1 MHQPAMRTSS
11 SVAPLLVAAL
21 SLWAAPAAHAA
32 TRTVGPGKTYAQ
44 PCAAIAAAQD
54 GDVIEIDAGG
64 NYAGDVCAVTRN
76 NLTLRGV
83 GGRAHIDAAGKA
95 YGGKGTWVIS
105 GANTTVENIELSGA
119 KVPDL
124 NGAGIRQE
132 GAGLTVRNCFFHDNE
147 DGILSGGN
155 GEILIEGS
163 EFARNGAGDGYSHN
177 MYIGHEKKFTLR
189 WSYSHHSKI
198 GHLVKSRAEENYILY
213 NRLMDE
219 ADGTSSYTINLPNGG
234 TSFLIGNL
242 IQQGPSTDN
251 AAIVAYAEEGATN
264 AKADL
269 YVVNNTFV
277 NDRGSG
283 TFLQIAAA
291 SAPVVVR
298 NNIFLGGG
306 TVINQASAVMAANF
320 QTGDPML
327 VDRAG
332 FDYHLKAGSPCINA
346 GMDPG
351 VAGAMALMPQFQYV
365 HPVQR
370 EARVSVGVIDIG
382 AYELGGGAPAP
393 DAGTG
398 ADAAGGGGAG
408 STGSAGTAGTT
419 GAAGSTG
426 TAGTTG
432 AAGSA
437 GTAGTTGAAGS
448 VGRGGTTGAAGSAG
462 TAGTTGAAGRAG
474 TAGTTGAAG
483 KAGAGATSSGG
494 CSCRIAARDPVAALG
509 SIFLA
514 LALAIARSS
523 RRRR

>member
-1 MHQPAMRTSS
+1 MTIRPFVTR
-11 SVAPLLVAAL
+11 
-21 SLWAAPAAHAA
+21 AAHALGLGALALVPAFAAQAA
-32 TRTVGPGKTYAQ
+32 TRTVGPGKTYAK

-64 NYAGDVCAVTRN
+64 DYAGDVCAVTRN

-105 GANTTVENIELSGA
+105 GSNTTVENVELSGA
-119 KVPDL
+119 SVPDM

-132 GAGLTVRNCFFHDNE
+132 GPGLIVRNCFFHDNE

-163 EFARNGAGDGYSHN
+163 EFAHNGAGDGFSHN

-198 GHLVKSRAEENYILY
+198 GHIVKSRAEENDILY

-219 ADGTSSYTINLPNGG
+219 ADGTSSYTIDLPNAG
-234 TSFLIGNL
+234 TSYLIGNL

-251 AAIVAYAEEGATN
+251 SGIVAYGEEGTTN
-264 AKADL
+264 AKSDL

-283 TFLQIAAA
+283 TFLQLAATA
-291 SAPVVVR
+291 SPAVVR

-306 TVINQASAVMAANF
+306 TVINQAGAAMAGNF
-320 QTGDPML
+320 ATGDPLL

-332 FDYHLKAGSPCINA
+332 FDYRLKVGSPCVDK
-346 GMDPG
+346 GVDPG
-351 VAGAMALMPQFQYV
+351 VAGVMSLAPLFEYV
-365 HPVQR
+365 HPAGH
-370 EARVSVGVIDIG
+370 EARAVVGVIDIG
-382 AYELGGGAPAP
+382 AYELGGGTPAP
-393 DAGTG
+393 DGG
-398 ADAAGGGGAG
+398 AGGGGAG
-408 STGSAGTAGTT
+408 SGGAGSGGAGSGGAGSGGAGTGGAGAGSGGAGSGGAGS
-419 GAAGSTG
+419 GAAGAVG
-426 TAGTTG
+426 AGGGGGGAT

-437 GTAGTTGAAGS
+437 GSGGGSGGGASGAAH
-448 VGRGGTTGAAGSAG
+448 
-462 TAGTTGAAGRAG
+462 
-474 TAGTTGAAG
+474 
-483 KAGAGATSSGG
+483 SSGG
-494 CSCRIAARDPVAALG
+494 CSCAIGAVRSGWGIGTPFLL
-509 SIFLA
+509 LA
-514 LALAIARSS
+514 LALLGRRA
-523 RRRR
+523 RRRS